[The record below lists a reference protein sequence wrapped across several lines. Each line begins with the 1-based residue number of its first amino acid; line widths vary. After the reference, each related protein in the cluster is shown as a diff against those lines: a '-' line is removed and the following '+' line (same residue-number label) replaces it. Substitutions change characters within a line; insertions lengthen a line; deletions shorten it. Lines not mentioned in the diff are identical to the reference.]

1 MELEKAEAWLGRAEE
16 TFVDACN
23 ELEKAPKRGKK
34 RKEVQGVWDWAKSQ
48 MEQAAEAVVLA
59 QAGLN
64 QPQADEDVNLDIE
77 SEPQATVAE

>member
-1 MELEKAEAWLGRAEE
+1 MELERAEEWLGRAEE
-16 TFVDACN
+16 TFADACN

-34 RKEVQGVWDWAKSQ
+34 RKETQEVWDWAKTQ

-64 QPQADEDVNLDIE
+64 QPQADTE
-77 SEPQATVAE
+77 SEQQQADVAE